1 VGAIP
6 GNYPSPN
13 SLPILTRE
21 NHTIKRSL
29 KDQRFLGGIGNA
41 YSDEILHHARI
52 SPMRQVKYLND
63 DDWNQLYLACQDS
76 LEFFTTL
83 LDEKRSGDFQGTV
96 TALVPEMAVLGQ
108 YGNPCPVCRHPVQ
121 RIRYADNHCNYC
133 AHCQNQYRLLAD
145 RGLSRLLKQDWPKRL
160 EDLGQ

>member
-1 VGAIP
+1 M
-6 GNYPSPN
+6 
-13 SLPILTRE
+13 PILTRE

-63 DDWNQLYLACQDS
+63 DGWNQLYLACQDS

-83 LDEKRSGDFQGTV
+83 LDESVPVTSKEQSPRSFLKWQFSANTGTHVRSVAIRSRESVMLTTIV
-96 TALVPEMAVLGQ
+96 TIAHTV
-108 YGNPCPVCRHPVQ
+108 
-121 RIRYADNHCNYC
+121 RISIACSQTVGYHDC
-133 AHCQNQYRLLAD
+133 
-145 RGLSRLLKQDWPKRL
+145 
-160 EDLGQ
+160 